1 MGSRTAGMDVRFPR
15 FDNHVWKDGFV
26 CAAGHSTS
34 GGQDAKRDNGENTE
48 EPREVHV
55 YAS

>member
-1 MGSRTAGMDVRFPR
+1 MGSRTASMDVRFPR